1 MDRIQSTAGDAAGQ
15 TILATIQ
22 QVRPAVCPVL
32 FCCHYCIFR
41 IFFSSFFS
49 FDTTVRI
56 LTVVPVYESRV
67 NSLVLESRKKRAAAA
82 EQRLLGAVKK
92 SGFFPSPEVVGCV
105 RVCVGKFQR
114 LSKKFHHV
122 REMYA
127 PGCCAV
133 ATLLA
138 ESLGL
143 LQWKSVE

>member
-32 FCCHYCIFR
+32 FCCH
-41 IFFSSFFS
+41 
-49 FDTTVRI
+49 
-56 LTVVPVYESRV
+56 ESRV

-105 RVCVGKFQR
+105 RVCVGKIQR